1 MISINYEN
9 ILLILILLFVM
20 YYLFKW
26 YIYTEGFGKIGKRN
40 IKKRMAIDRAR
51 IEQANKLREIQR
63 QKEEKFKRLRAEKA
77 QRALL
82 AKKKSGGFKA
92 IMKKIKRTST
102 IPPPK
107 LKSGGFKLGGF
118 KSIAKAARKAAKDAN
133 NRAMMSTGYSMSNLG
148 NTDYNYA
155 NLSKPVID
163 NIKSGID
170 QSNKLI
176 SNISRDTLSKTL
188 GSFDSS
194 KLSQLFPSNLISSIG
209 NTFKISNSNTVE
221 NETAYDKQM
230 EKDKIRLFGSQ
241 KKTNKKDNIPLSNQN
256 VFNDQINNQVS
267 RFNINS
273 Q

>member
-1 MISINYEN
+1 MGNMISINYEN

-40 IKKRMAIDRAR
+40 MKKIMAIDRAR

-63 QKEEKFKRLRAEKA
+63 KKEEKFKRLRAEKA

-82 AKKKSGGFKA
+82 AKKKSGGFKS
-92 IMKKIKRTST
+92 IGF
-102 IPPPK
+102 
-107 LKSGGFKLGGF
+107 KSGGFK
-118 KSIAKAARKAAKDAN
+118 SVAKAARKAAKDAN
-133 NRAMMSTGYSMSNLG
+133 DRAMMSTGYSMSNLG

-221 NETAYDKQM
+221 NE
-230 EKDKIRLFGSQ
+230 
-241 KKTNKKDNIPLSNQN
+241 
-256 VFNDQINNQVS
+256 
-267 RFNINS
+267 
-273 Q
+273 

>member
-1 MISINYEN
+1 MGNMISINYEN

-40 IKKRMAIDRAR
+40 MKKIMAIDRAR

-102 IPPPK
+102 IPRPK
-107 LKSGGFKLGGF
+107 PKSGGFKLGGF
-118 KSIAKAARKAAKDAN
+118 KSGGFKSVAKAARKAAKDAN
-133 NRAMMSTGYSMSNLG
+133 DRAMMSTGYSMSNLG

-209 NTFKISNSNTVE
+209 N
-221 NETAYDKQM
+221 
-230 EKDKIRLFGSQ
+230 
-241 KKTNKKDNIPLSNQN
+241 
-256 VFNDQINNQVS
+256 
-267 RFNINS
+267 
-273 Q
+273 

>member
-1 MISINYEN
+1 MGNMISINYEN

-40 IKKRMAIDRAR
+40 MKKIMAIDRAR
-51 IEQANKLREIQR
+51 
-63 QKEEKFKRLRAEKA
+63 KEEKFKRLRAEKA

-102 IPPPK
+102 IPRPK
-107 LKSGGFKLGGF
+107 PKSGGFKLGGF
-118 KSIAKAARKAAKDAN
+118 KSGGFKSVAKAARKAAKDAN
-133 NRAMMSTGYSMSNLG
+133 DRAMMSTGYSMSNLG

-221 NETAYDKQM
+221 NE
-230 EKDKIRLFGSQ
+230 
-241 KKTNKKDNIPLSNQN
+241 
-256 VFNDQINNQVS
+256 
-267 RFNINS
+267 
-273 Q
+273 